1 MTLNEYQELAARTD
15 TPTVKLRGLLTAAM
29 GMVGEAGESLEHL
42 KKVIEQGHDLDTDK
56 LIEEGGDCLWY
67 IAKLARYCGV
77 TLEELARRNIEKL
90 KKRYPNGFS
99 VERSVH
105 RRV

>member
-1 MTLNEYQELAARTD
+1 MTLNEYQELAVRTD
-15 TPTVKLRGLLTAAM
+15 IPTEKMRGLLIAVM
-29 GMVGEAGESLEHL
+29 GMAGEAGESLEHL
-42 KKVIEQGHDLDTDK
+42 KKVIEQGHDLDTIK

-99 VERSVH
+99 VERSRQRSV
-105 RRV
+105 